1 MSILA
6 DRLPRVAD
14 TGDDPRTRGED
25 PAATTGGTPDSVPQ
39 TFTRIGLSDQ
49 ARDELGAKLAELG
62 EPGVDIDRSMTRYL
76 QIFAGLPAET
86 LQQILDFGR
95 HVDTAGVALVDNLP
109 VDERLPDTPSDGG
122 PCRNKP
128 SFVAEGVLLGL
139 SGLIGE
145 PMGVLTE
152 KDGHLV
158 HDVIPVHGGART
170 QTNEGSEVFLNFHS
184 DIMYDAIGRY
194 DIANPDFLVLSCL
207 RADHEGAAATHYADA
222 RDISA
227 ALAPETLET
236 LRSPL
241 FRLNAPGSYTRRV
254 AGGAEVLSEPVPLIS
269 GSDEYPEIAISANGV
284 RPLTSGARAALD
296 RLQEVCG
303 AVAHGVRLRPGQALL
318 INNRKGVHARTTF
331 TARYDGQD
339 RWLQRTYVRR
349 SLWSVRYRVT
359 SENRRVHY

>member
-6 DRLPRVAD
+6 DHAEVA
-14 TGDDPRTRGED
+14 
-25 PAATTGGTPDSVPQ
+25 PAAVPQ
-39 TFTRIGLSDQ
+39 TFARIALSDQ
-49 ARDELGAKLAELG
+49 ARDRLGAQLADVG
-62 EPGVDIDRSMTRYL
+62 EPGLDIDRSMTRYL
-76 QIFAGLPAET
+76 QIFAGLPTET

-95 HVDTAGVALVDNLP
+95 HVDTAGVALVENLP
-109 VDERLPDTPSDGG
+109 VDERLPDTPADGG
-122 PCRNKP
+122 PSRDKP

-145 PMGVLTE
+145 PMGVRTE
-152 KDGHLV
+152 KAGQLV
-158 HDVIPVHGGART
+158 HDVIPVQGGART

-184 DIMYDAIGRY
+184 DIMHDEIGRY

-207 RADHEGAAATHYADA
+207 RADHEGVAATHYADA

-227 ALAPETLET
+227 ALAPETLQT

-254 AGGAEVLSEPVPLIS
+254 AGGQDVLSEPVPLIS
-269 GSDEYPEIAISANGV
+269 GSDDYPEIAVSANGV
-284 RPLTSGARAALD
+284 RPLTSGAQAALEQ
-296 RLQEVCG
+296 LQEVCG

-318 INNRKGVHARTTF
+318 INNRKGVHARTSF
-331 TARYDGQD
+331 TARYDGRD

-349 SLWSVRYRVT
+349 SLWGIRYRVT
-359 SENRRVHY
+359 PENRRVHY